1 MSARFGHMKEADHN
15 ILKLQD
21 LRVGYKQDA
30 NSKEGIVYGPLN
42 TEIHTPEMIG
52 IIGRNGIGKS
62 TLLRTLTGIQ
72 HAISGTIIIRGQE
85 ISKISRS
92 DRARLISYV
101 STEAVHV
108 QNLRVMELVSM
119 GRFPYTNWF
128 GKLTRFD
135 HDIIDDSIEQTGISH
150 LMEKPVYQLSDGERQ
165 KVMIA
170 RALAQD
176 TPVII
181 LDEPT
186 AFLDLPARH
195 ETIRLLNNLS
205 RHKNKLIIFSTHDL
219 SIAMDE
225 VDKLWLMTD
234 EGLLEGAP
242 EDLLMNQG
250 FRKLFKNSD
259 LDFDARS
266 LVFRFSRDLK
276 KRVKIQADEKYIIF
290 TRKAMERIGFKTTK
304 NEDSNYTITVISDNT
319 IPVWHVTGPNM
330 ERSFNS
336 IYQLTSFFRHEL

>member
-1 MSARFGHMKEADHN
+1 
-15 ILKLQD
+15 
-21 LRVGYKQDA
+21 
-30 NSKEGIVYGPLN
+30 
-42 TEIHTPEMIG
+42 
-52 IIGRNGIGKS
+52 
-62 TLLRTLTGIQ
+62 
-72 HAISGTIIIRGQE
+72 
-85 ISKISRS
+85 
-92 DRARLISYV
+92 
-101 STEAVHV
+101 
-108 QNLRVMELVSM
+108 M

-128 GKLTRFD
+128 GKLTASD
-135 HDIIDDSIEQTGISH
+135 HDIIDDSIEQTGIHH
-150 LMEKPVYQLSDGERQ
+150 LLEKPVYQLSDGERQ

-195 ETIRLLNNLS
+195 EIIRLLNNLS
-205 RHKNKLIIFSTHDL
+205 GHKSKLIIFSTHDL

-234 EGLLEGAP
+234 GGLLEGAP

-276 KRVKIQADEKYIIF
+276 KRIKIMGDEKYSIF

-304 NEDSNYTITVISDNT
+304 NDDTDYTITVISDNS
-319 IPVWHVTGPNM
+319 IPVWHIIGPHLQ
-330 ERSFNS
+330 RSFNS
-336 IYQLTSFFRHEL
+336 IYQLASFFRHEL

>member
-1 MSARFGHMKEADHN
+1 MKEADDS
-15 ILKLQD
+15 ILKIQD
-21 LRVGYKQDA
+21 LQVGYDRHVT
-30 NSKEGIVYGPLN
+30 SGRSIVYGPIN
-42 TEIHTPEMIG
+42 TEVHTPEMIG

-72 HAISGTIIIRGQE
+72 HSLTGTIRIRGKE
-85 ISKISRS
+85 ISEISRS

-108 QNLRVMELVSM
+108 QNLRVLELVSM

-128 GKLTRFD
+128 GKLTGID
-135 HDIIDDSIEQTGISH
+135 QDIIQDSIQQTGIN
-150 LMEKPVYQLSDGERQ
+150 LLLGKPVYQLSDGERQ

-176 TPVII
+176 TPVIL

-195 ETIRLLNNLS
+195 ETMRLLNNLS

-234 EGLLEGAP
+234 EGLMEGAP

-276 KRVKIQADEKYIIF
+276 KRIRILADEKYLVF
-290 TRKAMERIGFKTTK
+290 TRKAMERIGYKSTK
-304 NEDSNYTITVISDNT
+304 NEDTEFTISVNT
-319 IPVWHVTGPNM
+319 DTAIPVWHVKGPNLQ
-330 ERSFNS
+330 RSFHS
-336 IYQLTSFFRHEL
+336 IYQLTSFFRHEVGN

>member
-1 MSARFGHMKEADHN
+1 MKEADDI
-15 ILKLQD
+15 ILKIKDLQ
-21 LRVGYKQDA
+21 VGYDRHAGSRQ
-30 NSKEGIVYGPLN
+30 SIVYGPIS
-42 TEIHTPEMIG
+42 TEIQTPEIIG

-72 HAISGTIIIRGQE
+72 HSIQGTILIRGQE

-108 QNLRVMELVSM
+108 QNLRVLELVSM

-128 GKLTRFD
+128 GKLTGMD
-135 HDIIDDSIEQTGISH
+135 QDIIQDSIQQTGIGH
-150 LMEKPVYQLSDGERQ
+150 LVAKPVYQLSDGERQ

-176 TPVII
+176 TPVIL

-195 ETIRLLNNLS
+195 ETLRLLNNLS
-205 RHKNKLIIFSTHDL
+205 RYKNKLIIFSTHDL

-225 VDKLWLMTD
+225 VDKLWLLTD
-234 EGLLEGAP
+234 EGLMEGAP
-242 EDLLMNQG
+242 EDLLINQG
-250 FRKLFKNSD
+250 FRKLFNNSD

-276 KRVKIQADEKYIIF
+276 KRIKIVGDEKYVIF
-290 TRKAMERIGFKTTK
+290 TRKAMERIGFSSII
-304 NEDSNYTITVISDNT
+304 NEDTDLTISVRTDTSV
-319 IPVWHVTGPNM
+319 PVWQVNGPDLQ
-330 ERSFNS
+330 RSFHS
-336 IYQLTSFFRHEL
+336 IYQLTSFFRHELRN

>member
-1 MSARFGHMKEADHN
+1 MSARISHMKEAEHI
-15 ILKLQD
+15 ILKIQD
-21 LRVGYKQDA
+21 LNVGYEQHSNPKQ
-30 NSKEGIVYGPLN
+30 GIVYGPLN
-42 TEIHTPEMIG
+42 TQIHTPEMIG

-72 HAISGTIIIRGQE
+72 HAISGTIVIRGQE
-85 ISKISRS
+85 LSKISRS

-108 QNLRVMELVSM
+108 QNLRVMELVTM

-128 GKLTRFD
+128 GKLTKVD
-135 HDIIDDSIEQTGISH
+135 HDIIDDSIEQTGIYP
-150 LMEKPVYQLSDGERQ
+150 LLEKPVYKLSDGERQ

-234 EGLLEGAP
+234 EGLMEGAP

-266 LVFRFSRDLK
+266 LAFKFSRDLK
-276 KRVKIQADEKYIIF
+276 RRVKILADEKYVVF

-304 NEDSNYTITVISDNT
+304 NENTDYTITVISDNA
-319 IPVWHVTGPNM
+319 IPVWQVTGPNLQ
-330 ERSFNS
+330 RSFNS

>member
-1 MSARFGHMKEADHN
+1 
-15 ILKLQD
+15 
-21 LRVGYKQDA
+21 
-30 NSKEGIVYGPLN
+30 
-42 TEIHTPEMIG
+42 
-52 IIGRNGIGKS
+52 
-62 TLLRTLTGIQ
+62 
-72 HAISGTIIIRGQE
+72 
-85 ISKISRS
+85 
-92 DRARLISYV
+92 
-101 STEAVHV
+101 
-108 QNLRVMELVSM
+108 
-119 GRFPYTNWF
+119 
-128 GKLTRFD
+128 
-135 HDIIDDSIEQTGISH
+135 
-150 LMEKPVYQLSDGERQ
+150 
-165 KVMIA
+165 MIA

-195 ETIRLLNNLS
+195 ETMRLLNNLS

-234 EGLLEGAP
+234 EGLMEGAP

-276 KRVKIQADEKYIIF
+276 RRIKILA
-290 TRKAMERIGFKTTK
+290 R
-304 NEDSNYTITVISDNT
+304 
-319 IPVWHVTGPNM
+319 
-330 ERSFNS
+330 
-336 IYQLTSFFRHEL
+336 

>member
-1 MSARFGHMKEADHN
+1 MSAKIGHMKEAEN
-15 ILKLQD
+15 IILKISDLQ
-21 LRVGYKQDA
+21 VGYQQQS
-30 NSKEGIVYGPLN
+30 NPGEGIVYGPLN
-42 TEIHTPEMIG
+42 AEIHTPEMIG

-72 HAISGTIIIRGQE
+72 HAIRGTVIIRGQE

-101 STEAVHV
+101 STEAINV
-108 QNLRVMELVSM
+108 QNLRVKELVSM

-128 GKLTRFD
+128 GKLTRVD
-135 HDIIDDSIEQTGISH
+135 HDIIDDSVEQTGISH
-150 LMEKPVYQLSDGERQ
+150 LLGKPVYQLSDGERQ

-205 RHKNKLIIFSTHDL
+205 RQKNKLIIFSTHDL

-234 EGLLEGAP
+234 EGMLEGAP

-250 FRKLFKNSD
+250 FRKLFNNSD

-276 KRVKIQADEKYIIF
+276 KRVKIVADEKYIIF

-304 NEDSNYTITVISDNT
+304 NEDTDYTITVLCDNST
-319 IPVWHVTGPNM
+319 PVWQVTAPDLKG
-330 ERSFNS
+330 SFNS

>member
-1 MSARFGHMKEADHN
+1 MKKADPF
-15 ILKLQD
+15 ILKLEN
-21 LRVGYKQDA
+21 LRVGYGQPGHP
-30 NSKEGIVYGPLN
+30 KEGVVYGPLN
-42 TEIHTPEMIG
+42 AEIGTPEMIG

-62 TLLRTLTGIQ
+62 TLLRTLAGIQ
-72 HAISGTIIIRGQE
+72 NALSGKIIIRGQE
-85 ISKISRS
+85 STKISRS
-92 DRARLISYV
+92 VRAMLISYV
-101 STEAVHV
+101 STEAIHV
-108 QNLRVMELVSM
+108 QNLRVLELVSM

-128 GKLTRFD
+128 GKLTAGD
-135 HDIIDDSIEQTGISH
+135 HVIIDDSIERTGIAH
-150 LMEKPVYQLSDGERQ
+150 LLDKPVYQLSDGERQ

-195 ETIRLLNNLS
+195 ETLRLLNNLS

-234 EGLLEGAP
+234 EGLKEGAP
-242 EDLLMNQG
+242 EDLLLNQG
-250 FRKLFKNSD
+250 FRKLFNNSD
-259 LDFDARS
+259 LDFDSRS

-276 KRVKIQADEKYIIF
+276 RRITIVADEKYVIF
-290 TRKAMERIGFKTTK
+290 TRKAMERIGYKTAK
-304 NEDSNYTITVISDNT
+304 NEKTDYTITVKTDNAG
-319 IPVWHVTGPNM
+319 PMWFVTGPDLQ
-330 ERSFNS
+330 RSFNS
-336 IYQLTSFFRHEL
+336 IYQLTSFFRQEF